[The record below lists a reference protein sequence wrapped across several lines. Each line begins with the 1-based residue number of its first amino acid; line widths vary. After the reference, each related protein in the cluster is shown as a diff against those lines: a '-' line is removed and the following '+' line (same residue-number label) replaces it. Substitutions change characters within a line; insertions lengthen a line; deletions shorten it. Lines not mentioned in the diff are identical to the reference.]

1 MNIKIRLLNFIID
14 SILFFIIVIVFSLL
28 FKNIIEKE
36 HLKIFMIIL
45 YYFYYFMFEYFIGQ
59 TIGKMITK
67 TKVVNMNDD
76 EKPNFIKIVIRTL
89 SRLIP
94 IDFLSYL
101 FASNGIHDLFIENK
115 IKTSLNRIINH

>member
-1 MNIKIRLLNFIID
+1 MSIKIRLLNFIID

-28 FKNIIEKE
+28 FKNMVEKE

-45 YYFYYFMFEYFIGQ
+45 YYSYYFIFEYFIGQ

-67 TKVVNMNDD
+67 TKVVNINDD
-76 EKPNFIKIVIRTL
+76 EKPNFIKIIIRTL

-101 FASNGIHDLFIENK
+101 FISNGIHDLLS
-115 IKTSLNRIINH
+115 KTKLKRV

>member
-28 FKNIIEKE
+28 FKNIVEKE
-36 HLKIFMIIL
+36 HLKIFMIFL
-45 YYFYYFMFEYFIGQ
+45 YYFYYFIFEYFIGQ

-76 EKPNFIKIVIRTL
+76 EKPNLIKITIRTL

-101 FASNGIHDLFIENK
+101 FMSNGIHDLLS
-115 IKTSLNRIINH
+115 KTKLKRV

>member
-28 FKNIIEKE
+28 FKNMVEKE

-45 YYFYYFMFEYFIGQ
+45 YYSYYFIFEYFIGQ

-67 TKVVNMNDD
+67 TKVVNIND
-76 EKPNFIKIVIRTL
+76 EKPNFIKIIIRTL

-101 FASNGIHDLFIENK
+101 FISNGIHDLLS
-115 IKTSLNRIINH
+115 KTKLKRV